1 MKITSMKTRSLTAA
15 LLVLIALAAH
25 DVLRSD
31 SAEESRAAVT
41 QSGPSDGVQFVNPR
55 IAEHGQVVRLPAAV
69 DQPRRGAKICV
80 DVTAGGPPESINPA
94 IEKVARYVNI
104 YAGAG
109 REPAEAEITVCLHG
123 EATLCALSADDYAQ
137 QFQTD
142 GNPSLALMREL
153 RESGVEFR
161 VCGQSLAGKGFTAA
175 NVCDDVEV
183 AVSALTVLVNRQA
196 DGYAYVPLK

>member
-1 MKITSMKTRSLTAA
+1 MKCRYLAAA
-15 LLVLIALAAH
+15 LLVLIAFAAH
-25 DVLRSD
+25 DALRSE
-31 SAEESRAAVT
+31 SAQATRAAVAEPG
-41 QSGPSDGVQFVNPR
+41 SVDGLQFNYPR
-55 IAEHGQVVRLPAAV
+55 IAQHGRVVRLPAAA
-69 DQPRRGAKICV
+69 DQPRAGAKICV

-109 REPAEAEITVCLHG
+109 RNPAHADITVILHG
-123 EATLCALSADDYAQ
+123 EATLCALRPDDYAG

-142 GNPSLALMREL
+142 GNPNLALISEL
-153 RESGVEFR
+153 REAGVEFR
-161 VCGQSLAGKGFTAA
+161 VCGQSLAGKGFTAD
-175 NVCDDVEV
+175 NVCDDVDV